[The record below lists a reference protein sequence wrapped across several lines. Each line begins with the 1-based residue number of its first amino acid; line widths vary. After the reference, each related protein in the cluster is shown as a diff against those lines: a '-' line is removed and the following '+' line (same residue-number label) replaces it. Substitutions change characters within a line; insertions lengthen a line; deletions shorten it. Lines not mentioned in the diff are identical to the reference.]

1 MKIPNVRDIIVF
13 SRIVGA
19 ALLVCGYL
27 LGGLFIGRCFLARG
41 YPQWTLPLCL
51 IAGLIGALLSGVYE
65 LKSILAM
72 IRRDRQNR

>member
-1 MKIPNVRDIIVF
+1 MKIPGVRDAVVF

-27 LGGLFIGRCFLARG
+27 LAGLFVGRYFLARG

-51 IAGLIGALLSGVYE
+51 VAGLIGALLSGIRE

-72 IRRDRQNR
+72 IRRDRGGR

>member
-1 MKIPNVRDIIVF
+1 MKIPHVRDVIVF

-19 ALLVCGYL
+19 ALLVCGY
-27 LGGLFIGRCFLARG
+27 FLDRG

-51 IAGLIGALLSGVYE
+51 IAGLIGALLSGVHE